1 MLTATLLTLLVVR
14 LILLVAIK
22 IKPRYKF
29 PILRKLSKIVSP
41 LRHSTTKWRKR
52 TASFRNFFF
61 TKKST

>member
-22 IKPRYKF
+22 IQPRYKF
-29 PILRKLSKIVSP
+29 PILRKLSKVVSP
-41 LRHSTTKWRKR
+41 LRHLRVKLRKR
-52 TASFRNFFF
+52 SLRNFG